1 MDTTSDPTDRPTDA
15 TQSGTAATVAAPG
28 TASSETATAQPGA
41 AATASGPGTAATT
54 TARSGNQWGR
64 ISMVL
69 GLVSL
74 LGGGIVAGLIGST
87 IAQQQAEAG
96 RLLSDT
102 PESYQTLV
110 TLGLGSFLVWSL
122 IALAALITGI
132 VALVR
137 KERLGGA
144 LTGILTGLFAPAVW
158 FAAFAI
164 SAVLIA
170 SALS

>member
-1 MDTTSDPTDRPTDA
+1 MRGP
-15 TQSGTAATVAAPG
+15 GTVAPG
-28 TASSETATAQPGA
+28 TATSATGPA
-41 AATASGPGTAATT
+41 ANAATT
-54 TARSGNQWGR
+54 ARTGNRWGR
-64 ISMVL
+64 ISLIL

-96 RLLSDT
+96 RFPSDT
-102 PESYQTLV
+102 PESYQPLV
-110 TLGLGSFLVWSL
+110 TLGMGSFLLWSL
-122 IALAALITGI
+122 IALAALVTGI

-137 KERLGGA
+137 KERVGGA

-164 SAVLIA
+164 PAVLIA
-170 SALS
+170 SSLS